1 MAQQSTPLAMACWDL
16 SWLLDRDI
24 RHGAF
29 ASLEKVLDE
38 TQQRGFNA
46 LRLDPC
52 PHLIACPENG
62 VHLDRCELQ
71 APGRDPVEVKIR
83 HSLQQL
89 LQSAHE
95 RGLKVWFSSRF
106 VDDSRARRSFVRRP
120 EDFIA
125 VWSDTLALI
134 QEWGYLDDVAG
145 VDFCHQFPALPYA
158 HGVTRRVF
166 NRSPE
171 RPLPQRW
178 SASAA
183 ERIEEYLLDI
193 PRALHALFP
202 GVPIGLST
210 TTQLSEQLR
219 QLDTSELDFLDF
231 SLWLDDDPRYRLASG
246 EAMPMTGLARRL
258 ASPVKQLLLDAG
270 GMHWQRRMEDQLQRR
285 MAFTRLR
292 RLQPVIGEGFV
303 RQPRHLRR
311 LPTGWADLHEMMVV
325 SALTQGVESM
335 TPTSLACPAY
345 DWLWREEEYLAH
357 LNHLI
362 LSGSESR

>member
-1 MAQQSTPLAMACWDL
+1 MAQQNSAQPLAMACWDL
-16 SWLLDRDI
+16 SWLLDRDT

-71 APGRDPVEVKIR
+71 APGHDPVEVKIR

-125 VWSDTLALI
+125 VWSDTLALV

-166 NRSPE
+166 NRSRTGLCRSAGP
-171 RPLPQRW
+171 PAPP
-178 SASAA
+178 SASK
-183 ERIEEYLLDI
+183 RICW
-193 PRALHALFP
+193 RFP
-202 GVPIGLST
+202 APC
-210 TTQLSEQLR
+210 
-219 QLDTSELDFLDF
+219 
-231 SLWLDDDPRYRLASG
+231 
-246 EAMPMTGLARRL
+246 
-258 ASPVKQLLLDAG
+258 
-270 GMHWQRRMEDQLQRR
+270 
-285 MAFTRLR
+285 
-292 RLQPVIGEGFV
+292 
-303 RQPRHLRR
+303 
-311 LPTGWADLHEMMVV
+311 
-325 SALTQGVESM
+325 
-335 TPTSLACPAY
+335 TPCFPACP
-345 DWLWREEEYLAH
+345 
-357 LNHLI
+357 
-362 LSGSESR
+362 SV